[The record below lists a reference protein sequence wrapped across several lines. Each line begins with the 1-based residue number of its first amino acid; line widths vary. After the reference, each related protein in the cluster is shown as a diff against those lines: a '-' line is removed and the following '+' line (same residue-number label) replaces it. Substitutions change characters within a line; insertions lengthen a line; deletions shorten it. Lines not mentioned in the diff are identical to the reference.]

1 MHMDVIQLSTN
12 VQDYLKVI
20 WDLEEWDDGPVHP
33 TDIAE
38 RTGMKQSTISG
49 ALSRMVNAGLVE
61 HKPYGRVGLT
71 SAGRRSAVTM
81 VRRHRLLETFLVEV
95 LGYSWDEVHE
105 EADALEHAVSE
116 KLVDR
121 IDRYLGHPAQ
131 DPHGDAI
138 PTESGNM
145 PVVPLTK
152 PLSQVEDG
160 RTVRVW
166 RVSDQ
171 DPALLRYLSQHRVRP
186 GTLLKLVST
195 GGASNGVQVYI
206 QKISAG
212 QSNPDGDEGDPEGI
226 AEPLGLD
233 DAQASKIQVVI
244 Q

>member
-1 MHMDVIQLSTN
+1 MDVIQLSTN

-95 LGYSWDEVHE
+95 LGYTWDEVHE

-138 PTESGNM
+138 PTESGSM

-160 RTVRVW
+160 QTVRVW

-171 DPALLRYLSQHRVRP
+171 DPALLRYLSRHRVRP
-186 GTLLKLVST
+186 GTLLKLVSP
-195 GGASNGVQVYI
+195 GDASKGAQIRV

-212 QSNPDGDEGDPEGI
+212 QSSPNRDEDESKGI
-226 AEPLGLD
+226 AEPLELD
-233 DAQASKIQVVI
+233 DARASRIQVVI

>member
-1 MHMDVIQLSTN
+1 MDVIQLSTN

-138 PTESGNM
+138 PTESGSM

-160 RTVRVW
+160 QTVRVW

-171 DPALLRYLSQHRVRP
+171 DPALLRYLSRHRVRP
-186 GTLLKLVST
+186 GTLLKLVSP
-195 GGASNGVQVYI
+195 GDASKGAQIRV

-212 QSNPDGDEGDPEGI
+212 QSSPNRDEDESKGI
-226 AEPLGLD
+226 AEPLELD
-233 DAQASKIQVVI
+233 DARASRIQVVI

>member
-1 MHMDVIQLSTN
+1 MDVIQLSTN

-95 LGYSWDEVHE
+95 LGYTWDEVHE

-138 PTESGNM
+138 PTESGSM

-152 PLSQVEDG
+152 PLSQAEDG
-160 RTVRVW
+160 QTVRVW

-171 DPALLRYLSQHRVRP
+171 DPALLRYLSRHRVRP
-186 GTLLKLVST
+186 GTLLKLVSP
-195 GGASNGVQVYI
+195 GDASKGAQIRV

-212 QSNPDGDEGDPEGI
+212 QSSPNRDEDESNGI
-226 AEPLGLD
+226 TEPLELD
-233 DAQASKIQVVI
+233 DAQASRIQVVI

>member
-1 MHMDVIQLSTN
+1 MDVIQLSTN

-95 LGYSWDEVHE
+95 LGYTWDEVHE

-138 PTESGNM
+138 PTESGSM

-160 RTVRVW
+160 QTVRVW

-171 DPALLRYLSQHRVRP
+171 DPALLRYLSKHRVRP
-186 GTLLKLVST
+186 GTLLKLVSP
-195 GGASNGVQVYI
+195 GDASQGAQIRV

-212 QSNPDGDEGDPEGI
+212 QSSPNRDEDESNGI
-226 AEPLGLD
+226 TEPLELD
-233 DAQASKIQVVI
+233 DAQASRIQVVV

>member
-1 MHMDVIQLSTN
+1 MDVIQLSTN

-138 PTESGNM
+138 PTESGSM

-152 PLSQVEDG
+152 SLSQVEDG
-160 RTVRVW
+160 QTVRVW

-171 DPALLRYLSQHRVRP
+171 DPALLRYLSKHRVRP
-186 GTLLKLVST
+186 GTLLKLVSS
-195 GGASNGVQVYI
+195 GDASQGAQIRV

-212 QSNPDGDEGDPEGI
+212 QSSPNRDENESKGV
-226 AEPLGLD
+226 AEPVELD
-233 DAQASKIQVVI
+233 DAQASRIQVVV

>member
-1 MHMDVIQLSTN
+1 MDVIQLSTN

-138 PTESGNM
+138 PTESGSM

-160 RTVRVW
+160 QTVRVW

-171 DPALLRYLSQHRVRP
+171 DPALLRYLSKHRVRP
-186 GTLLKLVST
+186 GTLLKLVSP
-195 GGASNGVQVYI
+195 GDASQGAQIRV

-212 QSNPDGDEGDPEGI
+212 QSSPNRDENESKGI
-226 AEPLGLD
+226 AEPLELD
-233 DAQASKIQVVI
+233 DAQASKIQVVV

>member
-1 MHMDVIQLSTN
+1 MDVIQLSTN

-138 PTESGNM
+138 PTESGSM

-152 PLSQVEDG
+152 SLSHVEDG
-160 RTVRVW
+160 QTVRVW

-171 DPALLRYLSQHRVRP
+171 DPALLRYLSKHKVRP
-186 GTLLKLVST
+186 GTLLKLVSP
-195 GGASNGVQVYI
+195 GDASQGAQIRV

-212 QSNPDGDEGDPEGI
+212 QSSPNRDENESKGI
-226 AEPLGLD
+226 AEPLELD
-233 DAQASKIQVVI
+233 DAQASKIQVVV

>member
-1 MHMDVIQLSTN
+1 MDVIQLSTN

-95 LGYSWDEVHE
+95 LGYTWDEVHE

-138 PTESGNM
+138 PTESGSM

-160 RTVRVW
+160 QTVRVW

-171 DPALLRYLSQHRVRP
+171 DPALLRYLSRHRVRP
-186 GTLLKLVST
+186 GTLLKLVSP
-195 GGASNGVQVYI
+195 GDASKGAQIRV

-212 QSNPDGDEGDPEGI
+212 QSSPNRDENESKGI
-226 AEPLGLD
+226 AEPLELD
-233 DAQASKIQVVI
+233 DAQASRIQVVV

>member
-95 LGYSWDEVHE
+95 LGYTWDEVHE

-138 PTESGNM
+138 PTESGSM

-160 RTVRVW
+160 QTVRVW

-171 DPALLRYLSQHRVRP
+171 DPALLRYLSRHRVRP
-186 GTLLKLVST
+186 GTLLKLVSP
-195 GGASNGVQVYI
+195 GDASKGAQIRV

-212 QSNPDGDEGDPEGI
+212 QSSPNRDEDESKGI
-226 AEPLGLD
+226 AEPLELD
-233 DAQASKIQVVI
+233 DAQASRIQVVV

>member
-1 MHMDVIQLSTN
+1 MDVIQLSTN

-95 LGYSWDEVHE
+95 LGYTWDEVHE

-138 PTESGNM
+138 PTESGSM

-152 PLSQVEDG
+152 PLSQAEDG
-160 RTVRVW
+160 QTVRVW

-171 DPALLRYLSQHRVRP
+171 DPALLRYLSKLRVRP
-186 GTLLKLVST
+186 GTLLKLVSS
-195 GGASNGVQVYI
+195 GDASQGAQIRV

-212 QSNPDGDEGDPEGI
+212 QSSPNRDENESKGI
-226 AEPLGLD
+226 AEPVELD
-233 DAQASKIQVVI
+233 DAQASRIQVVV

>member
-1 MHMDVIQLSTN
+1 MDVIQLSTN

-95 LGYSWDEVHE
+95 LGYTWDEVHE

-138 PTESGNM
+138 PTESGSM

-160 RTVRVW
+160 QTVRVW

-171 DPALLRYLSQHRVRP
+171 DPALLRYLSRHRVRP
-186 GTLLKLVST
+186 GTLLKLVSPVDASK
-195 GGASNGVQVYI
+195 GAQIRV

-212 QSNPDGDEGDPEGI
+212 QSSPNRDEDESKGI
-226 AEPLGLD
+226 AEPLELD
-233 DAQASKIQVVI
+233 DAQASGIQVVI

>member
-1 MHMDVIQLSTN
+1 MDVIQLSTN

-95 LGYSWDEVHE
+95 LGYTWDEVHE

-138 PTESGNM
+138 PTESGSM

-152 PLSQVEDG
+152 PLSQAEDG
-160 RTVRVW
+160 QTVRVW

-171 DPALLRYLSQHRVRP
+171 DPALLRYLSKHRVRP
-186 GTLLKLVST
+186 GTLLKLVSS
-195 GGASNGVQVYI
+195 GDASQGAQIRV

-212 QSNPDGDEGDPEGI
+212 QSSPNRDENESKGI
-226 AEPLGLD
+226 AEPVELD
-233 DAQASKIQVVI
+233 DAQASRIQVVV

>member
-1 MHMDVIQLSTN
+1 MDVIQLSTN

-95 LGYSWDEVHE
+95 LGYTWDEVHE

-138 PTESGNM
+138 PTESGSM

-152 PLSQVEDG
+152 SLSQVGEG
-160 RTVRVW
+160 QTVRVW

-171 DPALLRYLSQHRVRP
+171 DPALLRYLSRHRVRP
-186 GTLLKLVST
+186 GTLLKLVSPVDASK
-195 GGASNGVQVYI
+195 GAQIRV

-212 QSNPDGDEGDPEGI
+212 QSSPNRDEDESKGI
-226 AEPLGLD
+226 AEPLELD
-233 DAQASKIQVVI
+233 DVQASGIQVVI

>member
-1 MHMDVIQLSTN
+1 MDVIQLSTN

-95 LGYSWDEVHE
+95 LGYTWDEVHE

-138 PTESGNM
+138 PTESGSM

-160 RTVRVW
+160 QTVRVW

-171 DPALLRYLSQHRVRP
+171 DPALLRYLSKHRVRP
-186 GTLLKLVST
+186 GTLLKLVSP
-195 GGASNGVQVYI
+195 GDASQGAQIRV

-212 QSNPDGDEGDPEGI
+212 QSSPNRDENESKGI
-226 AEPLGLD
+226 AEPLELD
-233 DAQASKIQVVI
+233 DAQASRIQVVV

>member
-1 MHMDVIQLSTN
+1 
-12 VQDYLKVI
+12 
-20 WDLEEWDDGPVHP
+20 
-33 TDIAE
+33 
-38 RTGMKQSTISG
+38 MKQSTISG

-116 KLVDR
+116 KMVDR

-138 PTESGNM
+138 PTESGSM

-152 PLSQVEDG
+152 SLSQVEDG
-160 RTVRVW
+160 QTVRVW
-166 RVSDQ
+166 RVSDE
-171 DPALLRYLSQHRVRP
+171 DPALLRYLSRHRVRP
-186 GTLLKLVST
+186 GTLLKLVSPVDASK
-195 GGASNGVQVYI
+195 GAQVRV

-212 QSNPDGDEGDPEGI
+212 RSIPNRDEDESKGI
-226 AEPLGLD
+226 AESLELD
-233 DAQASKIQVVI
+233 DAQASKIKVVI

>member
-1 MHMDVIQLSTN
+1 MDVIQLSTN

-95 LGYSWDEVHE
+95 LGYTWDEVHE

-138 PTESGNM
+138 PTESGSM

-160 RTVRVW
+160 QTVRVW

-171 DPALLRYLSQHRVRP
+171 DPALLRYLSRHRVRP
-186 GTLLKLVST
+186 GTLLKLVSPVDASK
-195 GGASNGVQVYI
+195 GAQIRV

-212 QSNPDGDEGDPEGI
+212 QSSPNRDEDESKGI
-226 AEPLGLD
+226 AEPLELD
-233 DAQASKIQVVI
+233 DVQASGIQVVI

>member
-1 MHMDVIQLSTN
+1 MDVIQLSTN

-95 LGYSWDEVHE
+95 LGYTWDEVHE

-138 PTESGNM
+138 PTESGSM

-160 RTVRVW
+160 QTVRVW

-171 DPALLRYLSQHRVRP
+171 DPALLRYLSRHRVRP
-186 GTLLKLVST
+186 GTLLKLVSP
-195 GGASNGVQVYI
+195 GDASKGAQIRV

-212 QSNPDGDEGDPEGI
+212 QSSPNRDEDESNGI
-226 AEPLGLD
+226 TEPLELD
-233 DAQASKIQVVI
+233 DAQASRIQVVI

>member
-1 MHMDVIQLSTN
+1 MDVIQLSTN

-95 LGYSWDEVHE
+95 LGYTWDEVHE

-138 PTESGNM
+138 PTESGSM

-160 RTVRVW
+160 QTVRVW

-171 DPALLRYLSQHRVRP
+171 DPALLRYLSRHRVRP
-186 GTLLKLVST
+186 GTLLKLVSP
-195 GGASNGVQVYI
+195 GDASKGAQIRV

-212 QSNPDGDEGDPEGI
+212 QSSPNRDEDESKGI
-226 AEPLGLD
+226 AEPLELD
-233 DAQASKIQVVI
+233 DAQASRIQVVI

>member
-1 MHMDVIQLSTN
+1 MDVIQLSTN

-71 SAGRRSAVTM
+71 SVGRRSAVTM

-95 LGYSWDEVHE
+95 LGYTWDEVHE

-138 PTESGNM
+138 PTESGSM

-152 PLSQVEDG
+152 PLSQAEDG
-160 RTVRVW
+160 QTVRVW

-171 DPALLRYLSQHRVRP
+171 DPALLRYLSKHRVRP
-186 GTLLKLVST
+186 GTLLKLVSP
-195 GGASNGVQVYI
+195 GDASKGAQIRV

-212 QSNPDGDEGDPEGI
+212 QSSPNRDEDESKGI
-226 AEPLGLD
+226 AEPLELD
-233 DAQASKIQVVI
+233 DAQASRIQVVI

>member
-1 MHMDVIQLSTN
+1 MDVIQLSTN

-116 KLVDR
+116 KMVDR
-121 IDRYLGHPAQ
+121 IDLYLGHPAQ

-138 PTESGNM
+138 PTESGSM

-160 RTVRVW
+160 QTVRVW

-171 DPALLRYLSQHRVRP
+171 DPALLRYLSRHRVRP
-186 GTLLKLVST
+186 GTLLKLVSP
-195 GGASNGVQVYI
+195 GDASKGAQIRV

-212 QSNPDGDEGDPEGI
+212 QSSPNRDEDESKGI
-226 AEPLGLD
+226 AEPLELD
-233 DAQASKIQVVI
+233 DAQASRIQVVI

>member
-95 LGYSWDEVHE
+95 LGYTWDEVHE

-138 PTESGNM
+138 PTESGSM

-160 RTVRVW
+160 QTVRVW

-171 DPALLRYLSQHRVRP
+171 DPALLRYLSRHRVRP
-186 GTLLKLVST
+186 GTLLKLVSP
-195 GGASNGVQVYI
+195 GDASKGAQIRV

-212 QSNPDGDEGDPEGI
+212 QSSPNRDEDESKGI
-226 AEPLGLD
+226 AEPVELD
-233 DAQASKIQVVI
+233 DAQASRIQVVI

>member
-116 KLVDR
+116 KLIDR

-138 PTESGNM
+138 PTESGSM

-152 PLSQVEDG
+152 SLSQVEDG
-160 RTVRVW
+160 QTVRVW

-171 DPALLRYLSQHRVRP
+171 DPTLLRYLSRHRVRP
-186 GTLLKLVST
+186 GTLLKLVSPVDASK
-195 GGASNGVQVYI
+195 GAQVRV

-212 QSNPDGDEGDPEGI
+212 RSIPNKDEDESKEI
-226 AEPLGLD
+226 AESLELD
-233 DAQASKIQVVI
+233 DAQASKIKVVI

>member
-1 MHMDVIQLSTN
+1 MDVIQLSTN

-95 LGYSWDEVHE
+95 LGYTWDEVHE

-138 PTESGNM
+138 PTESGSM

-152 PLSQVEDG
+152 PLSQAEDG
-160 RTVRVW
+160 QTVRVW

-171 DPALLRYLSQHRVRP
+171 DPALLRYLSRHGVGP
-186 GTLLKLVST
+186 GTSLKLVSP
-195 GGASNGVQVYI
+195 GDASQGAQIRV

-212 QSNPDGDEGDPEGI
+212 QSSPNRDENESKGI
-226 AEPLGLD
+226 AEPLELD
-233 DAQASKIQVVI
+233 DAQASRIQVVV

>member
-1 MHMDVIQLSTN
+1 MDVIQLSTN

-121 IDRYLGHPAQ
+121 IDRYLGHPTQ

-138 PTESGNM
+138 PTESGSM

-160 RTVRVW
+160 QTVRVW

-171 DPALLRYLSQHRVRP
+171 DPALLRYLSRHRVRP
-186 GTLLKLVST
+186 GTLLKLVSP
-195 GGASNGVQVYI
+195 GDASKGAQIRV

-212 QSNPDGDEGDPEGI
+212 QSSPNRDEDESKGI
-226 AEPLGLD
+226 AEPLELD
-233 DAQASKIQVVI
+233 DARASRIQVVI

>member
-1 MHMDVIQLSTN
+1 MDVIQLSTN

-95 LGYSWDEVHE
+95 LGYTWDEVHE

-138 PTESGNM
+138 PTESGSM

-152 PLSQVEDG
+152 PLSQAEDG
-160 RTVRVW
+160 QTVRVW

-171 DPALLRYLSQHRVRP
+171 DPALLRYLSKHRVRP
-186 GTLLKLVST
+186 GTLLKLVSP
-195 GGASNGVQVYI
+195 GDASQGAQIRV

-212 QSNPDGDEGDPEGI
+212 QSSPNRDENESNGI
-226 AEPLGLD
+226 TEPLELD
-233 DAQASKIQVVI
+233 DAQASRIQVVI

>member
-138 PTESGNM
+138 PTESGSM

-160 RTVRVW
+160 QTVRVW

-171 DPALLRYLSQHRVRP
+171 DPALLRYLSRHRVRP
-186 GTLLKLVST
+186 GTLLKLVSP
-195 GGASNGVQVYI
+195 GDASKGAQIRV

-212 QSNPDGDEGDPEGI
+212 QSSPNRDEDESKGI
-226 AEPLGLD
+226 AEPLELD
-233 DAQASKIQVVI
+233 DARASRIQVVI

>member
-1 MHMDVIQLSTN
+1 MDVIQLSTN

-95 LGYSWDEVHE
+95 LGYTWDEVHE

-138 PTESGNM
+138 PTESGSM

-152 PLSQVEDG
+152 PLSQAEDG
-160 RTVRVW
+160 QTVRVW

-171 DPALLRYLSQHRVRP
+171 DPALLRYLSRHRVRP
-186 GTLLKLVST
+186 GTLLKLVSS
-195 GGASNGVQVYI
+195 GDASKGAQIRV

-212 QSNPDGDEGDPEGI
+212 QSSPNRDEDESNGI
-226 AEPLGLD
+226 TEPLELD
-233 DAQASKIQVVI
+233 DAQASRIQVVI

>member
-1 MHMDVIQLSTN
+1 MDVIQLSTN

-71 SAGRRSAVTM
+71 LAGRRSAVTM

-95 LGYSWDEVHE
+95 LGYTWDEVHE

-138 PTESGNM
+138 PTESGSM

-152 PLSQVEDG
+152 PLSQAEDG
-160 RTVRVW
+160 QTVRVW

-171 DPALLRYLSQHRVRP
+171 DPALLRYLSRHRVRP
-186 GTLLKLVST
+186 GTLLKLVSPVDASK
-195 GGASNGVQVYI
+195 GAQIRV

-212 QSNPDGDEGDPEGI
+212 QSSPNRDEDESKGI
-226 AEPLGLD
+226 AEPLELD
-233 DAQASKIQVVI
+233 DVQASGIQVVI

>member
-1 MHMDVIQLSTN
+1 MDVIQLSTN

-95 LGYSWDEVHE
+95 LGYTWDEVHE

-138 PTESGNM
+138 PTESGSM

-152 PLSQVEDG
+152 PLSQAEDG
-160 RTVRVW
+160 QTVRVW

-171 DPALLRYLSQHRVRP
+171 DPALLRYLSRHRVRP
-186 GTLLKLVST
+186 GTLLKLVSPVDASK
-195 GGASNGVQVYI
+195 GAQIRV

-212 QSNPDGDEGDPEGI
+212 QSSPNRDEDESKGI
-226 AEPLGLD
+226 AEPLELD
-233 DAQASKIQVVI
+233 DAQASRIQVVI

>member
-1 MHMDVIQLSTN
+1 MDVIQLSTN

-95 LGYSWDEVHE
+95 LGYTWDEVHE

-138 PTESGNM
+138 PTESGSM

-152 PLSQVEDG
+152 SLSQVEDG
-160 RTVRVW
+160 QTVRVW

-171 DPALLRYLSQHRVRP
+171 DPALLRYLSKHGVRP
-186 GTLLKLVST
+186 GTLLKLVSP
-195 GGASNGVQVYI
+195 GDASQGAQIRV

-212 QSNPDGDEGDPEGI
+212 QSSPNRDENESKGI
-226 AEPLGLD
+226 AEPLELD
-233 DAQASKIQVVI
+233 DAQASRIQVVV

>member
-1 MHMDVIQLSTN
+1 MDVIQLSTN

-116 KLVDR
+116 KMVDR
-121 IDRYLGHPAQ
+121 IDHYLGHPSQ

-138 PTESGNM
+138 PTESGSM
-145 PVVPLTK
+145 PDVPLTK
-152 PLSQVEDG
+152 SLSQVEDG
-160 RTVRVW
+160 QTVRVW

-171 DPALLRYLSQHRVRP
+171 DPALLRYLSKHRVRP
-186 GTLLKLVST
+186 GTLLKLVSP
-195 GGASNGVQVYI
+195 GDASQGAQIRV

-212 QSNPDGDEGDPEGI
+212 QSSPNRDENESKGI
-226 AEPLGLD
+226 AEPLELD
-233 DAQASKIQVVI
+233 DAQASRIQVVV

>member
-1 MHMDVIQLSTN
+1 MDVIQLSTN

-95 LGYSWDEVHE
+95 LGYTWDEVHE

-138 PTESGNM
+138 PTESGSM

-160 RTVRVW
+160 QTVRVW

-171 DPALLRYLSQHRVRP
+171 DPALLRYLSRHRVRP
-186 GTLLKLVST
+186 GTLLKLVSPVDASK
-195 GGASNGVQVYI
+195 GAQIRV

-212 QSNPDGDEGDPEGI
+212 QSSPNRDEDESKGI
-226 AEPLGLD
+226 AEPLELD
-233 DAQASKIQVVI
+233 DAQASRIQVVV

>member
-1 MHMDVIQLSTN
+1 MDVIQLSTN

-95 LGYSWDEVHE
+95 LGYTWDEVHE

-138 PTESGNM
+138 PTESGSM

-152 PLSQVEDG
+152 SLSQVEDG
-160 RTVRVW
+160 QTVRVW

-171 DPALLRYLSQHRVRP
+171 DPALLRYLSRHGVGP
-186 GTLLKLVST
+186 GTSLKLVSP
-195 GGASNGVQVYI
+195 GDASQGAQIRV

-212 QSNPDGDEGDPEGI
+212 QSSPNRDENESKEV
-226 AEPLGLD
+226 AEPVELD
-233 DAQASKIQVVI
+233 DAQASRIQVVV

>member
-1 MHMDVIQLSTN
+1 MDVIQLSTN

-95 LGYSWDEVHE
+95 LGYTWDEVHE

-138 PTESGNM
+138 PTESGSM

-160 RTVRVW
+160 QTVRVW

-171 DPALLRYLSQHRVRP
+171 DPALLRYLSRHRVRP
-186 GTLLKLVST
+186 GTLLKLVSP
-195 GGASNGVQVYI
+195 GDASKGAQIRV

-212 QSNPDGDEGDPEGI
+212 QSSPNRDEDESKGI
-226 AEPLGLD
+226 AEPVELD
-233 DAQASKIQVVI
+233 DAQASRIQVVI

>member
-1 MHMDVIQLSTN
+1 MDVIQLSTN

-138 PTESGNM
+138 PTESGSM

-160 RTVRVW
+160 QTVRVW

-171 DPALLRYLSQHRVRP
+171 DPALLRYLSKLRVRP
-186 GTLLKLVST
+186 GTLLKLVSP
-195 GGASNGVQVYI
+195 GDASQGAQIRV

-212 QSNPDGDEGDPEGI
+212 QSSPNRDENESKGI
-226 AEPLGLD
+226 AEPLELD
-233 DAQASKIQVVI
+233 DAQASKIQVVV

>member
-1 MHMDVIQLSTN
+1 MDVIQLSTN

-95 LGYSWDEVHE
+95 LGYTWDEVHE

-138 PTESGNM
+138 PTESGSM

-152 PLSQVEDG
+152 PLSQAEDG
-160 RTVRVW
+160 QTVRVW

-171 DPALLRYLSQHRVRP
+171 DPALLRYLSRHRVRP
-186 GTLLKLVST
+186 GTLLKLVSP
-195 GGASNGVQVYI
+195 GDASQGAQIRV

-212 QSNPDGDEGDPEGI
+212 QSSPNRDENESNGI
-226 AEPLGLD
+226 TEPLELD
-233 DAQASKIQVVI
+233 DAQASRIQVVI

>member
-1 MHMDVIQLSTN
+1 MDVIQLSTN

-138 PTESGNM
+138 PTESGSM

-160 RTVRVW
+160 QTVRVW

-171 DPALLRYLSQHRVRP
+171 DPALLRYLSKHRVRP
-186 GTLLKLVST
+186 GTLLKLVSP
-195 GGASNGVQVYI
+195 GDASQGAQIRV

-212 QSNPDGDEGDPEGI
+212 QSSPNRDENESKGI
-226 AEPLGLD
+226 AEPLELD
-233 DAQASKIQVVI
+233 DAQASRIQVVV

>member
-95 LGYSWDEVHE
+95 LGYTWDEVHE

-138 PTESGNM
+138 PTESGSM

-160 RTVRVW
+160 QTVRVW

-171 DPALLRYLSQHRVRP
+171 DPALLRYLSRHRVRP
-186 GTLLKLVST
+186 GTLLKLVSP
-195 GGASNGVQVYI
+195 GDASQGAQIRV

-212 QSNPDGDEGDPEGI
+212 QSSPNRDEDESKGI
-226 AEPLGLD
+226 AEPLELD
-233 DAQASKIQVVI
+233 DVQASGIQVVI